1 MGLLELWPILGQV
14 MLLVSVQ
21 EPWLVEGFFRRLCP
35 RDRVKCEMAEWNQ
48 CTRSRHCPGK
58 MRCCMFNCGKKC
70 LDLREDICSLPK
82 ETGPCQAFF
91 LRWWYDH
98 EKEVCSEF
106 IYGGCHGNNNNFQSE
121 AICQAL
127 CQKKKVSPR
136 HPTLQGC
143 AKMSVCWL
151 AHSRNFKSRAAELV
165 QLGGK
170 SSPQRE

>member
-127 CQKKKVSPR
+127 CQKKKNRYLFS
-136 HPTLQGC
+136 
-143 AKMSVCWL
+143 
-151 AHSRNFKSRAAELV
+151 
-165 QLGGK
+165 
-170 SSPQRE
+170 